1 MSAIEELK
9 NELLKQKERII
20 AKGGSVVVANYNP
33 SPAEITKGIDTI
45 SAVDFTLITANSED
59 VALGKKFYGQDGQ
72 IKTGNNSITKDIVQG
87 VFMFEENVSDG
98 NTYNYKID
106 ENVSK
111 IRKSAFENNANKVSV
126 VLHSNITEISELA
139 FAGTSAFSFEN
150 FKTMNSLNKIGTKAF
165 YDCQLG
171 GIDFENLTIN
181 ATNIGDSAFENSGI
195 NYADFIL
202 GGAITNM
209 GNNVFKQN
217 NTSYQNTL
225 DLTNFKLESTM
236 EGTFYYNFF
245 DCDFTAPSTLKTIG
259 KYFNYNGG
267 FNNIIIPETV
277 SLLDDYCFGADAD
290 KPTEYF
296 YLQSVTFSSE
306 TPPQIGVGAF
316 ASQLAQTDFKIY
328 VPDSAVQAYK
338 NVANLAPFANKI
350 YPISQQ

>member
-9 NELLKQKERII
+9 KELLKQKERII
-20 AKGGSVVVANYNP
+20 AKGGTVEVANYNP

-45 SAVDFTLITANSED
+45 SAVDFSLISAESED

-72 IKTGNNSITKDIVQG
+72 IKIGNNPITKDVVKG
-87 VFMFEENVSDG
+87 VFLFEENVSDG
-98 NTYNYKID
+98 NAYNYTID
-106 ENVSK
+106 ANVSK
-111 IRKSAFENNANKVSV
+111 IRKSAFENNANKVLV
-126 VLHSNITEISELA
+126 VLHSNISEIGGSA
-139 FAGTSAFSFEN
+139 FAGTSDFSFEN
-150 FKTMNSLNKIGTKAF
+150 FDAMISLNKIGAKAF
-165 YDCQLG
+165 YACKLG
-171 GIDFENLTIN
+171 GVDFENLSIN

-202 GGAITNM
+202 CGAIANM

-225 DLTNFKLESTM
+225 DLTNYKLESTM

-245 DCDFTAPSTLKTIG
+245 DCDFTAPATLKTIG

-277 SLLDDYCFGADAD
+277 SLLDDYCFGADED
-290 KPTEYF
+290 KPTDYF
-296 YLQSVTFSSE
+296 YLQSVTFLSE
-306 TPPQIGVGAF
+306 IPPQIGVGAF